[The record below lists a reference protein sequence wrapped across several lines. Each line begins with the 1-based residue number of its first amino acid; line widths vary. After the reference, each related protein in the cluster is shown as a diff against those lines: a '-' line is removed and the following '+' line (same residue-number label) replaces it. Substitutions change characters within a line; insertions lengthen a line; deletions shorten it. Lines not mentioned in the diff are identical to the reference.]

1 MGDWPSAPR
10 AVAIASTRKLVVFR
24 NLSTSTKL
32 ALLCGTFVIAI
43 AVAIYGLVAE
53 KTIAIEFARKELVG
67 TRYLETIRAGYGALL
82 TGAPTPEETLAALAS
97 AEAGAAGKLAT
108 AEFNHELAAAL
119 RQLPVGAPEGGAAD
133 ARFLA
138 ALAAAQRLA
147 SRIGDDSNLTLD
159 PDLDTYYLQNVVVKG
174 LPAILGLLGQSQSLL
189 AAPATT
195 VSTIDDRK
203 IRLLVLTGLINAAL
217 DALRDDID
225 AGSRRGAG
233 HLKQLLD
240 PRLEEMASSVR
251 SYLETMGPKAEGE
264 ALQVIALADGNR
276 SFAGAVRSTLDLWA
290 ATETELARLLTER
303 IDLLLG
309 RLWFSL
315 LVTGALAGLS
325 IVIALMTHRHIVK
338 PLERLESVA
347 RTVRETGVH
356 SLRTDHRANDELGRL
371 SVAFNEMLS
380 ELAAARERES
390 VDQARVAA
398 VHAELARVSRL
409 TTMGEMTASIAH
421 EINQPIAAIVASANA
436 GLRWLA
442 NSVPDLDEAR
452 AALKRIVADGHRAG
466 QVMKS
471 VRSMFKD
478 GGAKVSLDVNAL
490 IGEVLALLHRDLQ
503 KRAIEI
509 ETELAE
515 GLPQIMA
522 DPVQL
527 QQVLLNLISNAI
539 DAMAALDD
547 RRGLLRITS
556 SFQKPDN
563 VLITVTDSGTGIDP
577 EHKDRIFEAFFT
589 TKSSGMGMGLSICRS
604 IVQAHGGQLS
614 VAPAM
619 PCGTTFAILLP
630 RDGSA

>member
-1 MGDWPSAPR
+1 M
-10 AVAIASTRKLVVFR
+10 FR
-24 NLSTSTKL
+24 NLPTSTKL

-67 TRYLETIRAGYGALL
+67 TRYLATIRGVYGALL
-82 TGAPTPEETLAALAS
+82 SDGRTAPPEQMLAALAS
-97 AEAGAAGKLAT
+97 AEADAAGKLQT
-108 AEFNHELAAAL
+108 AELHQELVAAL
-119 RQLPVGAPEGGAAD
+119 RRLRVGETEGGRVD

-147 SRIGDDSNLTLD
+147 SRVGDDSNLTLD

-174 LPAILGLLGQSQSLL
+174 LPAVLGRLGEIQSLVS
-189 AAPATT
+189 ASATT
-195 VSTIDDRK
+195 IAAIDDRR
-203 IRLLVLTGLINAAL
+203 IRLLVLDGLIYAAL
-217 DALRDDID
+217 DDLRADLD
-225 AGSRRGAG
+225 AGSRLGAG
-233 HLKQLLD
+233 HLKELLG
-240 PRLEEMASSVR
+240 PKLEEMASTIR
-251 SYLETMGPKAEGE
+251 AYLSALGPRADGE
-264 ALQVIALADGNR
+264 PLQVIARADGNR
-276 SFAGAVRSTLDLWA
+276 RFIAAVQGTLDLWA
-290 ATETELARLLTER
+290 ATEAELARLLSGR

-315 LVTGALAGLS
+315 LITGALACLS

-347 RTVRETGVH
+347 RTVRETGDH

-371 SVAFNEMLS
+371 SLAFNDMMS

-390 VDQARVAA
+390 LDQARVAA

-442 NSVPDLDEAR
+442 NSIPDLDEAR

-478 GGAKVSLDVNAL
+478 SSAKVSLDVNEL
-490 IGEVLALLHRDLQ
+490 IGDVLALLHRDIQ
-503 KRAIEI
+503 KHAIEI
-509 ETELAE
+509 RTDLAG
-515 GLPQIMA
+515 GLPRIMG

-547 RRGLLRITS
+547 RRGVLRIAS
-556 SFQKPDN
+556 SLQDSDN

-614 VAPAM
+614 AASATPY
-619 PCGTTFAILLP
+619 GSTFSILLP
-630 RDGSA
+630 KDGNA

>member
-1 MGDWPSAPR
+1 
-10 AVAIASTRKLVVFR
+10 VFR

-67 TRYLETIRAGYGALL
+67 TRYLETIRGVYGALL
-82 TGAPTPEETLAALAS
+82 TEQRTRSAEEVLAALAS
-97 AEAGAAGKLAT
+97 AEADAAGKLQT
-108 AEFNHELAAAL
+108 AEFNHELVALL
-119 RQLPVGAPEGGAAD
+119 RQLPVGEPQGGSTD

-138 ALAAAQRLA
+138 ALATAQRLA
-147 SRIGDDSNLTLD
+147 SRVGDDSNLTLD
-159 PDLDTYYLQNVVVKG
+159 PDLDTYYLQNVVVKA
-174 LPAILGLLGQSQSLL
+174 LPAILGYLGESQALSSRP
-189 AAPATT
+189 AATISA
-195 VSTIDDRK
+195 IDDRK
-203 IRLLVLTGLINAAL
+203 IRLLVLDGLIYAAL
-217 DALRDDID
+217 DALHADLD
-225 AGSRRGAG
+225 AGSRLAGG
-233 HLKQLLD
+233 HLKQLLGPKLD
-240 PRLEEMASSVR
+240 DMESSIR
-251 SYLETMGPKAEGE
+251 SYLKALGAGADGE
-264 ALQVIALADGNR
+264 PLQVLAHADGNHR
-276 SFAGAVRSTLDLWA
+276 SAAAVQRTLDLWA
-290 ATETELARLLTER
+290 ATEAELARLLSER

-315 LVTGALAGLS
+315 LITGAFACLS
-325 IVIALMTHRHIVK
+325 IAIALMTHRHIVK
-338 PLERLESVA
+338 PLERLERVA
-347 RTVRETGVH
+347 RTVRETGDH
-356 SLRTDHRANDELGRL
+356 SLRTDYRADDEIGRL
-371 SVAFNEMLS
+371 SLTFNNMMS

-398 VHAELARVSRL
+398 VHAELSRVSRL

-436 GLRWLA
+436 GVRWLGNA
-442 NSVPDLDEAR
+442 VPDLDEAR

-478 GGAKVSLDVNAL
+478 SSAKVSLDVNEL

-503 KRAIEI
+503 KHAIEI
-509 ETELAE
+509 RTELAG

-539 DAMAALDD
+539 EAMAAVDD
-547 RRGLLRITS
+547 RRGVLRITS
-556 SFQKPDN
+556 SLDESDN
-563 VLITVTDSGTGIDP
+563 FLITVTDSGTGIDP

-619 PCGTTFAILLP
+619 PYGSTFSILLP

>member
-1 MGDWPSAPR
+1 
-10 AVAIASTRKLVVFR
+10 V
-24 NLSTSTKL
+24 
-32 ALLCGTFVIAI
+32 
-43 AVAIYGLVAE
+43 
-53 KTIAIEFARKELVG
+53 
-67 TRYLETIRAGYGALL
+67 
-82 TGAPTPEETLAALAS
+82 
-97 AEAGAAGKLAT
+97 
-108 AEFNHELAAAL
+108 
-119 RQLPVGAPEGGAAD
+119 
-133 ARFLA
+133 
-138 ALAAAQRLA
+138 
-147 SRIGDDSNLTLD
+147 
-159 PDLDTYYLQNVVVKG
+159 
-174 LPAILGLLGQSQSLL
+174 ILGLLGESQSLVST
-189 AAPATT
+189 PATT
-195 VSTIDDRK
+195 ISAIDERK
-203 IRLLVLTGLINAAL
+203 IRLLVLDGLIYNAL
-217 DALRDDID
+217 DALRADLD
-225 AGSRRGAG
+225 AGSRLGGG
-233 HLKQLLD
+233 HLKQLLG
-240 PRLEEMASSVR
+240 PTLEGMASSIR
-251 SYLETMGPKAEGE
+251 SYLNALGPRADGE
-264 ALQVIALADGNR
+264 PLQVIARADGNR
-276 SFAGAVRSTLDLWA
+276 RFMAAVQSTLGLWA
-290 ATETELARLLTER
+290 ATETELARLLSER

-309 RLWFSL
+309 RLWLSL
-315 LVTGALAGLS
+315 LITGALACLS

-347 RTVRETGVH
+347 RTVRETGDH

-371 SVAFNEMLS
+371 SLAFNDMMS

-390 VDQARVAA
+390 LDQARVAA

-442 NSVPDLDEAR
+442 NAVPDLDEAR

-478 GGAKVSLDVNAL
+478 SSAKVSLDVNEL
-490 IGEVLALLHRDLQ
+490 IGDVLALLYRDIQ
-503 KRAIEI
+503 KHAIEI
-509 ETELAE
+509 RTELAG

-547 RRGLLRITS
+547 RRGVLRIAS
-556 SFQKPDN
+556 SLQESGN
-563 VLITVTDSGTGIDP
+563 VLITVTDSGIGIDP

-614 VAPAM
+614 AAPAT
-619 PCGTTFAILLP
+619 PYGSTFSILLP
-630 RDGSA
+630 EDGSP

>member
-1 MGDWPSAPR
+1 M
-10 AVAIASTRKLVVFR
+10 FR
-24 NLSTSTKL
+24 NLSTSSKL
-32 ALLCGTFVIAI
+32 ALLCGTFVFAI
-43 AVAIYGLVAE
+43 VVAIYGLIAE

-67 TRYLETIRAGYGALL
+67 TRYLETIRGLYGALL
-82 TGAPTPEETLAALAS
+82 TAEPTPPADQGVAALAS
-97 AEAGAAGKLAT
+97 AETDAAGKLQT
-108 AEFNHELAAAL
+108 AELNQQLVAAL
-119 RQLPVGAPEGGAAD
+119 RQLPAGEPERGRTD
-133 ARFLA
+133 ARLLV

-147 SRIGDDSNLTLD
+147 SRVGDDSNLTLD

-174 LPAILGLLGQSQSLL
+174 LPAILGLLGESRSLITV
-189 AAPATT
+189 PATT
-195 VSTIDDRK
+195 IAASDDRR
-203 IRLLVLTGLINAAL
+203 IRLLVLDGLIYAAL
-217 DALRDDID
+217 DALHADLD
-225 AGSRRGAG
+225 AGSRFAAG
-233 HLKQLLD
+233 HLKQLLGPKLD
-240 PRLEEMASSVR
+240 VTASSIR
-251 SYLETMGPKAEGE
+251 SYLTAPGSSTDGE
-264 ALQVIALADGNR
+264 PLQVTARADSDQR
-276 SFAGAVRSTLDLWA
+276 FAAAVQSTLDLWA
-290 ATETELARLLTER
+290 ATEAELARLLSER

-315 LVTGALAGLS
+315 LVTGALACFS

-347 RTVRETGVH
+347 RTVRETGDH

-371 SVAFNEMLS
+371 SLAFNDMMS
-380 ELAAARERES
+380 ELAAARERETL
-390 VDQARVAA
+390 DQARVATI
-398 VHAELARVSRL
+398 HAELARVSRL

-478 GGAKVSLDVNAL
+478 KSAKVSLDANEL

-503 KRAIEI
+503 KHAIEI
-509 ETELAE
+509 RTELAG

-527 QQVLLNLISNAI
+527 QQVLLNLISNAVE
-539 DAMAALDD
+539 AMAAVDD
-547 RRGLLRITS
+547 RRRVLRITS
-556 SFQKPDN
+556 SLHESDN

-604 IVQAHGGQLS
+604 IVEAHGGQLS

-619 PCGTTFAILLP
+619 PNGSTFSILLSK
-630 RDGSA
+630 DGSA